1 MAGFDKLELPAT
13 AYNQLSQQAKSG
25 KAVSSI
31 HTGLDLSMN
40 KQWVY

>member
-1 MAGFDKLELPAT
+1 MAGFDK
-13 AYNQLSQQAKSG
+13 QQAKSG

-40 KQWVY
+40 KQWIHLGRPC